1 MRFSHLFYLEYIRT
15 KPNEPTRI
23 EWRKYKNKLK
33 NDYGYEQEN
42 SKLHKSIRFFL
53 LSVCRMLIA
62 QMLKCSML
70 IHHYNLIVFWVRK
83 FYNEKQFIYK
93 LSTIVDTMI
102 DTMITSI
109 R

>member
-42 SKLHKSIRFFL
+42 SKYTNRYVFFVVVC
-53 LSVCRMLIA
+53 LSYAHCSNA
-62 QMLKCSML
+62 QMLNAHSSL
-70 IHHYNLIVFWVRK
+70 
-83 FYNEKQFIYK
+83 QFDCVLGEEI
-93 LSTIVDTMI
+93 L
-102 DTMITSI
+102 
-109 R
+109 